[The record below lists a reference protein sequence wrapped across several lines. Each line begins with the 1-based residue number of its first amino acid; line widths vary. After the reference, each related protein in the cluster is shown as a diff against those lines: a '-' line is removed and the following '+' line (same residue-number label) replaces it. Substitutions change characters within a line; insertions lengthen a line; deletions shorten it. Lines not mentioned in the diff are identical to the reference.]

1 MTIEQV
7 QPVLPTR
14 DVAAAIG
21 YYVGRLGFELAFA
34 DSLEDPSY
42 AGVRRGGVELHL
54 QWHDPE
60 EWDRV
65 ERPMLRFVV
74 PDIEDLYEEYADR
87 AVFHERT
94 ALRDTAWGTREFAF
108 YDLDMNG
115 LAFYRDLT
123 EDERAALVEPE
134 REPAGS

>member
-14 DVAAAIG
+14 DVSAAIG

-34 DSLEDPSY
+34 DSTEDPGY
-42 AGVRRGGVELHL
+42 AGVRRGGAEVHL
-54 QWHDPE
+54 QWHEAE
-60 EWDRV
+60 EWERV
-65 ERPMLRFVV
+65 ERPSLRFVV
-74 PDIEDLYEEYADR
+74 QDVDALFDEYATAD
-87 AVFHERT
+87 VFHDST

-115 LAFYRDLT
+115 LTFYRDI
-123 EDERAALVEPE
+123 
-134 REPAGS
+134 PA

>member
-1 MTIEQV
+1 MTLEQV

-14 DVAAAIG
+14 DVEAAIG
-21 YYVGRLGFELAFA
+21 YYVRRLGFELAFA
-34 DSLEDPSY
+34 DSATEPGY
-42 AGVRRGGVELHL
+42 AGLRRGNVELHL

-74 PDIEDLYEEYADR
+74 PDIEDLYDEYADR
-87 AVFHERT
+87 DVFHEQT

-115 LAFYRDLT
+115 LAFYRDLRPEDT
-123 EDERAALVEPE
+123 E
-134 REPAGS
+134 

>member
-1 MTIEQV
+1 VTIEQV

-21 YYVGRLGFELAFA
+21 YYVDRLGFELVFA
-34 DSLEDPSY
+34 DSATEPGY
-42 AGVRRGGVELHL
+42 AGVRRDNVELHL
-54 QWHDPE
+54 QWHAAE

-74 PDIEDLYEEYADR
+74 PDIEDLFAEYADR
-87 AVFHERT
+87 DVFHAQT
-94 ALRDTAWGTREFAF
+94 ALRNTAWGTREFAF

-115 LAFYRDLT
+115 LAFYRDLRL
-123 EDERAALVEPE
+123 DD
-134 REPAGS
+134 AG

>member
-1 MTIEQV
+1 MFEQV

-14 DVAAAIG
+14 DVEAAIG

-34 DSLEDPSY
+34 DSTESPAY
-42 AGVRRGGVELHL
+42 AGLRRNSVEIHL
-54 QWHDPE
+54 QWHDAG

-74 PDIEDLYEEYADR
+74 ADVEGLFREYAGQG
-87 AVFHERT
+87 VFHEQT

-115 LAFYRDLT
+115 LTFYRDLGVDT
-123 EDERAALVEPE
+123 
-134 REPAGS
+134 